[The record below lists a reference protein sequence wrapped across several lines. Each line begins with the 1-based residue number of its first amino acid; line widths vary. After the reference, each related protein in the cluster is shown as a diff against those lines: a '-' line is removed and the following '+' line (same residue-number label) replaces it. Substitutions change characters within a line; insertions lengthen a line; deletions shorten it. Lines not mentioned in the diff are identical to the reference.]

1 MCDQPGQAKGKH
13 AVLFLRGKKTVVSYI
28 LLLPYKGEHFNI
40 LYLPNREENLKATMM
55 ILLIKRRKVNQVISE
70 KAS

>member
-1 MCDQPGQAKGKH
+1 MINLDRRKVNMQFS
-13 AVLFLRGKKTVVSYI
+13 FLGEKTVVSYI